1 MPKINILDKHTAEL
15 IAAGEVVERPSS
27 AIKELCENAIDAGAT
42 KITVEI
48 QHGGITYMRVTD
60 NGCGI
65 EREDVRKAFL
75 RHATSKVKTADDLNA
90 IGTLGFRGEA
100 LASVCA
106 VAKVELITK
115 SENEDSGTSYIIEG
129 GEEISFEDTGCPNG
143 TTIIVRDLFYNVPAR
158 MKFLKKDVAEGN
170 SVATVMEK
178 IALSHPETA
187 FTFIRDGKRII
198 NTQGDGKL
206 LSAIYSVMGK
216 EFAKELIPLSYSVD
230 NIRAEGYICKPLNAK
245 ATRNMQNFFL
255 NGRYIKSRTAAAAIE
270 EAYKGSVM
278 VGKFPACVINI
289 QMDLSTYDVNVH
301 PSKME
306 VRFVNERPLFDCI
319 YHGVKTA
326 LLKGDSAKEL
336 FLNSHTNTVNN
347 TFEFI
352 QRTETRSD
360 LPKTDSLPGFDN
372 TESKIE
378 DEPIIFI
385 PKKSELFAPQ
395 PTEQKPYVLRD
406 SFKAD
411 ADEKTAFD
419 NPYHISKGSVEKP
432 LPQDGKK
439 DEPQKEPV
447 ISEEPQKDIKSI
459 VSEPGLKIIG
469 EVFDTYI
476 IIQKGDNEIIIVDK
490 HAAHERIIYEKL
502 KKEREAFAQILLEP
516 VIINLSAEQYSA
528 VTDNLELLDKSGYET
543 EDFGNGKV
551 IVRSAPQYLN
561 EDDIQDSIY
570 EIASY
575 LAENKNRTLSE
586 RADEILHTTAC
597 KAAIKGGNK
606 TTMPEITRLVEMLIA
621 NPEIKYCPH
630 GRPITTVIK
639 RRELEKSFGR
649 IQ

>member
-115 SENEDSGTSYIIEG
+115 AENEDLGTSYVIEG
-129 GEEISFEDTGCPNG
+129 GEEISLEDTGCPNG

-170 SVATVMEK
+170 SVAAVMEK

-198 NTQGDGKL
+198 NTQGDGKM

-216 EFAKELIPLSYSVD
+216 EFAKDLIPLTYSVD
-230 NIRAEGYICKPLNAK
+230 NIRAEGYICKPASAK

-319 YHGVKTA
+319 YHGAKTA

-336 FLNSHTNTVNN
+336 FLNAHTNTSNN

-352 QRTETRSD
+352 QRTEPRSD
-360 LPKTDSLPGFDN
+360 RHNKEAFPTLEKN
-372 TESKIE
+372 E
-378 DEPIIFI
+378 DKKEEEPIVFI
-385 PKKSELFAPQ
+385 PKKSEFFAPQ
-395 PTEQKPYVLRD
+395 PTEEKPYVLKD

-411 ADEKTAFD
+411 NGEISDYY
-419 NPYHISKGSVEKP
+419 NPYQILKDSVETSLHETDRK
-432 LPQDGKK
+432 G
-439 DEPQKEPV
+439 EPKSEQ
-447 ISEEPQKDIKSI
+447 ILSEEPEKDIKSI
-459 VSEPGLKIIG
+459 VSEPGLIIIG
-469 EVFDTYI
+469 EIFDTYI
-476 IIQKGDNEIIIVDK
+476 IIQNGENEIIIVDK

-516 VIINLSAEQYSA
+516 IVINLSAEEYSA
-528 VTDNLELLDKSGYET
+528 ITDNLELLDKSGYET

-561 EDDIQDSIY
+561 EDEIQDSIY

-606 TTMPEITRLVEMLIA
+606 TTLPEIIRLVEMLIE

-639 RRELEKSFGR
+639 RRELEKGFGR